1 MSEFSGLF
9 RPASLEPFYTA
20 ERCYITEKMN
30 SDLSPDVSLAECRVA
45 PGVTTQ
51 LHKLTVAERYV
62 IQQGHGLVELNG
74 EAGFSVAPADCVLIP
89 AGCAQRIK
97 NTGHEDLVFMCVC
110 TPRFLPD
117 CYVVLEDAQTKDIV
131 EQ

>member
-9 RPASLEPFYTA
+9 RPGSCEPFYTG
-20 ERCYITEKMN
+20 ERCYITEHMN
-30 SDLSPDVSLAECRVA
+30 TDLSADVSLAECRVV

-62 IQQGHGLVELNG
+62 IQAGTGLVELHG
-74 EAGFSVAPADCVLIP
+74 ETGFSVAPGDCVLIP
-89 AGCAQRIK
+89 AGCPQRIK
-97 NTGHEDLVFMCVC
+97 NTGREDLVFMCVC

-117 CYVVLEDAQTKDIV
+117 SYIVLEDAQTTDIV